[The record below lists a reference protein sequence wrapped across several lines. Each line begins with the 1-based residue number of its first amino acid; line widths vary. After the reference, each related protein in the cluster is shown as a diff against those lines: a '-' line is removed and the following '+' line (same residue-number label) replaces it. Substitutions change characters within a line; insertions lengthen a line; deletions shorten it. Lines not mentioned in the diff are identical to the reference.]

1 MRTTYTSDKI
11 LNLYRGTTFTAP
23 RQCTQDS

>member
-1 MRTTYTSDKI
+1 MRTTFTSDKI

-23 RQCTQDS
+23 AAVYAGY